1 MVGRMSRWMGQ
12 YHDEW
17 HAHLLSQQNPLTDNL
32 SLWWAGW
39 GSLRWWGPAMVYS
52 VHGRCSRLLDL
63 HIKKWSWSARRWR
76 RRRPQFNIPYS
87 FVVIAVH
94 CRRYCPRH
102 LHLHRLTVNPN
113 SLRICHS
120 AWMQTVFVIRHS
132 AFAIRFLLFDIAK
145 FYLIHNLLAV
155 FTSVSFRF
163 ISSGYHQHH
172 HHLHLLLLHR
182 RQSNQHKEQRMTA
195 RSRIEKRLGY
205 AYFSWR
211 WWRPQRLQCRHASG
225 PAVRHFVRQS
235 IMFETSS
242 FILCV
247 SWSLPMRNHA
257 ANTQNIKPPSVWHNE
272 NAGGT
277 HLQTPHPTRRLCGMN
292 GSRLVS
298 APVKAWVSLT
308 RSD

>member
-39 GSLRWWGPAMVYS
+39 GSLRCWGPAMVYS
-52 VHGRCSRLLDL
+52 VHGRWSRLLDL

-94 CRRYCPRH
+94 CRRYCSR
-102 LHLHRLTVNPN
+102 HLHRLTVNPN

-172 HHLHLLLLHR
+172 H
-182 RQSNQHKEQRMTA
+182 T
-195 RSRIEKRLGY
+195 
-205 AYFSWR
+205 
-211 WWRPQRLQCRHASG
+211 
-225 PAVRHFVRQS
+225 S
-235 IMFETSS
+235 ISCS
-242 FILCV
+242 CIV
-247 SWSLPMRNHA
+247 DSL
-257 ANTQNIKPPSVWHNE
+257 TNIKNNEWLLARELKSGSVTRIFHEGGGGRNDY
-272 NAGGT
+272 NAGMHLGPPFVILSGSQSCLKRRRSFYASLGLCPCGT
-277 HLQTPHPTRRLCGMN
+277 TRPTPKT
-292 GSRLVS
+292 
-298 APVKAWVSLT
+298 
-308 RSD
+308 